1 MGARGEPVHV
11 AASRRVRWLQRHVP
25 SRSAEVVLPEDV
37 GGGAGCRSL
46 GLLGGINID
55 NTFAAFGVN
64 TTSFTAIL
72 SEPLIIN
79 TIPVCAIVCVIFAA
93 LERAP
98 RC

>member
-1 MGARGEPVHV
+1 M
-11 AASRRVRWLQRHVP
+11 
-25 SRSAEVVLPEDV
+25 VLPEDV

-64 TTSFTAIL
+64 TTSFKSIL

-79 TIPVCAIVCVIFAA
+79 TIPVRAIMCVIFCCSGTRAA
-93 LERAP
+93 RRAADG
-98 RC
+98 